1 MRVMPLTFAN
11 IGEIKTI
18 KKIGGKSE
26 VKRFLENL
34 GFTTGGTVSV
44 VSDIGGNMIVNVK
57 ESRIAIGKDMA
68 SKIMV

>member
-44 VSDIGGNMIVNVK
+44 VSDIGGNMIVNIK